1 MKAGT
6 LELVA
11 GPLRAV
17 RRAAFW
23 WSVGIASLVAV
34 TVAFWP
40 AFRGSSGLSQA
51 FDRLPAGVVQ
61 ALGFQDIGTP
71 AGFLRGNL
79 YEIFIPLLLAAAAIA
94 LVNGQTAGDEVAGR
108 LELYLAQPVDRRA
121 FFLGRAI
128 AVFIAVA
135 VITVVLAAVQLGA
148 DALFDLS
155 IALDRVLS
163 TLALCALLA
172 LLHGSLAVAIAGL
185 RARPTFVLGAGV
197 GIAVAGYVVAAL
209 FSLSSELAPL
219 RHLSPWDW
227 AFGGNPLEQTTELWR
242 YAALAVSTV
251 ILTAIGVLSV
261 TRRDI
266 AAA

>member
-51 FDRLPAGVVQ
+51 FDQLPAGVVQ

-227 AFGGNPLEQTTELWR
+227 AFGGNPLEQATDAWR
-242 YAALAVSTV
+242 YAALAVPSV
-251 ILTAIGVLSV
+251 ALVAIGLLAV

-266 AAA
+266 TAA

>member
-40 AFRGSSGLSQA
+40 AFRGSSGLSHA
-51 FDRLPAGVVQ
+51 FDQLPSGVVQ

-172 LLHGSLAVAIAGL
+172 LLHGSLAVAFAGL

-227 AFGGNPLEQTTELWR
+227 AFGGNPLEQATDAWR
-242 YAALAVSTV
+242 YAALAIPSVALV
-251 ILTAIGVLSV
+251 AIGLLAV

-266 AAA
+266 TAA

>member
-1 MKAGT
+1 MNAGT

-51 FDRLPAGVVQ
+51 FDQLPAGVVQ

>member
-1 MKAGT
+1 MKADT

-51 FDRLPAGVVQ
+51 FDQLPAGVVQ

>member
-51 FDRLPAGVVQ
+51 FDQLPAGVVQ

>member
-1 MKAGT
+1 MNAGT
-6 LELVA
+6 LELVSV
-11 GPLRAV
+11 PLRAV
-17 RRAAFW
+17 RRATFW
-23 WSVGIASLVAV
+23 WAVGTASLVAA

-51 FDRLPAGVVQ
+51 FDQLPSGVVQ

-71 AGFLRGNL
+71 AGFLRGNV
-79 YEIFIPLLLAAAAIA
+79 YEIFVPLLLAAAAIA
-94 LVNGQTAGDEVAGR
+94 LVNGQTAGDEAAGR

-121 FFLGRAI
+121 VFLGRAI
-128 AVFIAVA
+128 GAFVAVV

-148 DALFDLS
+148 DALFGLT
-155 IALDRVLS
+155 IALDRLLS
-163 TLALCALLA
+163 TLA
-172 LLHGSLAVAIAGL
+172 LLHGSLAVAVAGL
-185 RARPTFVLGAGV
+185 RARPMLVLGAGV

-209 FSLSSELAPL
+209 FPLSHELAPL

-227 AFGGNPLEQTTELWR
+227 ALGGNPLEQATDLWR

-251 ILTAIGVLSV
+251 ILTATGVLAV

>member
-1 MKAGT
+1 MNAGT

-11 GPLRAV
+11 APWRAV

-23 WSVGIASLVAV
+23 WSVGLASLVAV

-51 FDRLPAGVVQ
+51 FDQLPSGVVQ
-61 ALGFQDIGTP
+61 ALGFEDIGTP

-79 YEIFIPLLLAAAAIA
+79 YEIFIPLLLAGAAIA

-121 FFLGRAI
+121 VFLGRAI
-128 AVFIAVA
+128 AAFIALA
-135 VITVVLAAVQLGA
+135 VITVVLVAVQLGA

-227 AFGGNPLEQTTELWR
+227 AFGGNPLEQATDAWR
-242 YAALAVSTV
+242 YAALAVPSV
-251 ILTAIGVLSV
+251 ALVAIGLLAV

-266 AAA
+266 TAA

>member
-1 MKAGT
+1 
-6 LELVA
+6 
-11 GPLRAV
+11 
-17 RRAAFW
+17 
-23 WSVGIASLVAV
+23 
-34 TVAFWP
+34 
-40 AFRGSSGLSQA
+40 
-51 FDRLPAGVVQ
+51 
-61 ALGFQDIGTP
+61 
-71 AGFLRGNL
+71 L
-79 YEIFIPLLLAAAAIA
+79 YEIFIPLLLAGAAIA

-128 AVFIAVA
+128 AAFIALA
-135 VITVVLAAVQLGA
+135 VITVVLVAVQLGA

-227 AFGGNPLEQTTELWR
+227 AFGGNPLEQATDAWR
-242 YAALAVSTV
+242 YAALAVPSV
-251 ILTAIGVLSV
+251 ALVAIGLLAV

-266 AAA
+266 TAA